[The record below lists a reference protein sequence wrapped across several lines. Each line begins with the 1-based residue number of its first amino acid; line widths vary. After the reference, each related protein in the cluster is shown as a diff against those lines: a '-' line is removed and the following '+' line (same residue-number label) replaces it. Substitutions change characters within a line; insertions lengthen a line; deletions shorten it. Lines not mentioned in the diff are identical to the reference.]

1 MADTQTTPLICSSAL
16 AVNVEE
22 DKAREIVQSW
32 LDESHNGSNE
42 KNRRKVRFGKAV
54 LVYYPFWKYRYEDGG
69 EDKVIFKP
77 ACGTLLTGQQNMQR
91 EDTAGYAVPEDLSIL
106 PATVNSSVYLPE
118 LHGIHRSEELIAI
131 PLWLISYKEGKSV
144 YMVEVDAEN
153 GTIYEE
159 WHPVRETVN
168 WKKTATIIFIPMLVI
183 SMLAA
188 FFSPWLYILAALLLI
203 FFIYQSNM
211 LSMINLKRKEGKD
224 GA

>member
-1 MADTQTTPLICSSAL
+1 MADTQTTSPACSSAI
-16 AVNVEE
+16 AVSINEE
-22 DKAREIVQSW
+22 QARTIVQSW
-32 LDESHNGSNE
+32 LDASHDGSNE

-91 EDTAGYAVPEDLSIL
+91 ADTAGYPVTEDLGIL
-106 PATVNSSVYLPE
+106 PVTVNSSVYLPE

-131 PLWLISYKEGKSV
+131 PLWLISYKEGKSI
-144 YMVEVDAEN
+144 YMVEVDGEN
-153 GTIYEE
+153 GTVYEE

-168 WKKTATIIFIPMLVI
+168 WKKTAAIIFIPMAIL
-183 SMLAA
+183 SFLAA
-188 FFSPWLYILAALLLI
+188 FFSPWIFILAALLLI
-203 FFIYQSNM
+203 FFLYQSNM